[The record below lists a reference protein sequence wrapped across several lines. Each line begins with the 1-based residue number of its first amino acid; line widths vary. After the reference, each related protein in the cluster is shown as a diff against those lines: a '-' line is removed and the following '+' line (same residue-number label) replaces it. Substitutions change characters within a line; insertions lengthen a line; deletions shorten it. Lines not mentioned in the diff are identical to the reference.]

1 MSDQESKKEEFT
13 TDFKLFM
20 KAMQDEFFKLK
31 MDMKELKASKASSNE
46 EQVSQYES
54 SSSKG
59 KRRHSKRDMD
69 VSDPKIKYPTFK
81 GNTNPNAFL
90 DQEMKF
96 EQIFRMNDCPEEKKV
111 KLASFQF
118 SDHAVV

>member
-1 MSDQESKKEEFT
+1 MSEQESKKEEFT

-54 SSSKG
+54 SFSKG
-59 KRRHSKRDMD
+59 KIRHSKCDMD
-69 VSDPKIKYPTFK
+69 VYDLKIKYPSFK
-81 GNTNPNAFL
+81 GNTNPDAYLNW
-90 DQEMKF
+90 EIKF
-96 EQIFRMNDCPEEKKV
+96 
-111 KLASFQF
+111 
-118 SDHAVV
+118 